1 MQDNNNKKKRCRC
14 HPGCNKLRS
23 KQTRRR
29 HYQRVEDKDG
39 ILPSE
44 SETDTSSGDSND
56 KFPSMEG
63 EQNDLYQH
71 FTSSPQNRSPS
82 MAIDVPLAEGG
93 DNFDV
98 DEANYESGMDE
109 DSDQVNYSDLPDLVL
124 PDFADGVEDPLEFG
138 DLDFAE
144 EDIERG
150 LTLEEM
156 QQELEDVVGGDMDE
170 ALHNASKLKAA
181 LLKNNLC

>member
-1 MQDNNNKKKRCRC
+1 
-14 HPGCNKLRS
+14 
-23 KQTRRR
+23 
-29 HYQRVEDKDG
+29 
-39 ILPSE
+39 
-44 SETDTSSGDSND
+44 
-56 KFPSMEG
+56 
-63 EQNDLYQH
+63 
-71 FTSSPQNRSPS
+71 

-98 DEANYESGMDE
+98 DEANYESGMDD